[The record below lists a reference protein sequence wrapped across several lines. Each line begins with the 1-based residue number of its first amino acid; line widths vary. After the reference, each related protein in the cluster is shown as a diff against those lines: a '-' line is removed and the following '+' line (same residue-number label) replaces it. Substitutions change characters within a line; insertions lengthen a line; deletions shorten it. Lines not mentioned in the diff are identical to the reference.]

1 MAPLLNTT
9 ILEADMWQPKQIM
22 MNGELMPFA
31 DASLHPMALAV
42 TYAATVF
49 EGIRAY
55 HHPASGQFA
64 LFRLEEHVR
73 RLQVGMKL
81 MRFDTSYETEYLR
94 ECLTRL
100 IKANEPDA
108 DVYIRLL
115 VYIEGMGLM
124 STTGP
129 VGFTAA
135 AMPRDKPKFAETGM
149 NLGVSS
155 WQRLSDNASPPRIK
169 TTANYVNARLAM
181 HQAKSDGYDGALML
195 TPEGKV
201 SEAPI
206 ACFFMVR
213 DGQLIT
219 PDLSSN
225 ILESI
230 TRDTI
235 ITRYAELTG
244 QTAQQRTIDR
254 SELYF
259 AEEAFLC
266 GTGQEILPVTSID
279 RLPVADGKIGPVT
292 RQVRQ
297 DYFDL
302 VRGEITD
309 HPEWRTLV

>member
-1 MAPLLNTT
+1 
-9 ILEADMWQPKQIM
+9 MWEPKQIM
-22 MNGELMPFA
+22 MNGELLPFA
-31 DASLHPMALAV
+31 EARLHPLALAV

-49 EGIRAY
+49 EGLRAY
-55 HHPASGQFA
+55 HVPDTGQFA
-64 LFRLEEHVR
+64 LFRLAEHIR
-73 RLQVGMKL
+73 RLQIGMKL
-81 MRFDTSYETEYLR
+81 MRFDGTYEVEYLR
-94 ECLTRL
+94 DCLTRL
-100 IKANEPDA
+100 VHANEPDD

-115 VYIEGMGLM
+115 VYIEGQGLM
-124 STTGP
+124 GTTGP

-135 AMPRDKPKFAETGM
+135 AMPREKPKFAETGM
-149 NLGVSS
+149 SLGVSS
-155 WQRLSDNASPPRIK
+155 WHRLADNASPPRMK
-169 TTANYVNARLAM
+169 STANYVNARLAV

-219 PDLSSN
+219 PDRASN

-235 ITRYAELTG
+235 LTRYRELTG
-244 QTAQQRTIDR
+244 TVAEERTVDR

-266 GTGQEILPVTSID
+266 GTGQEILPVTAID
-279 RLPVADGKIGPVT
+279 RLPVGDGSVGPIT
-292 RQVRQ
+292 SELRG
-297 DYFDL
+297 DYFDI
-302 VRGEITD
+302 VRGINLD
-309 HPEWRTLV
+309 HPEWRTLI

>member
-1 MAPLLNTT
+1 
-9 ILEADMWQPKQIM
+9 MWQAKQIM
-22 MNGELMPFA
+22 MNGELMPLE
-31 DASLHPMALAV
+31 DARLHPLSLAV

-49 EGIRAY
+49 EGVRAY
-55 HHPASGQFA
+55 HLRDSDQFA
-64 LFRLEEHVR
+64 MFRLDDHLR

-81 MRFDTSYETEYLR
+81 MRFDGRYDTEYLT

-100 IKANEPDA
+100 IRANQPDS

-115 VYIEGMGLM
+115 VYIEGPGLLA
-124 STTGP
+124 TTGP

-135 AMPRDKPKFAETGM
+135 AMPRTKPEFAATGM
-149 NLGVSS
+149 SLGVSS

-169 TTANYVNARLAM
+169 TTANYVNARLAV
-181 HQAKSDGYDGALML
+181 HQAKADGYDGALML
-195 TPEGKV
+195 TPDGKV

-213 DGQLIT
+213 DGKLIT
-219 PDLSSN
+219 PSASSN

-235 ITRYAELTG
+235 LKRYLELTG
-244 QTAQQRTIDR
+244 EPAQVRTIDR

-259 AEEAFLC
+259 ADEAFLC
-266 GTGQEILPVTSID
+266 GTGQEILPVTAID
-279 RLPVADGKIGPVT
+279 RLPVGDGEIGPLT
-292 RQVRQ
+292 KRLRQ

-302 VRGEITD
+302 VRGRVSD